1 MSIKTKEEFSTAW
14 AEAGM
19 SMKTKEISLKSGN
32 VVENTG
38 SYQISGGWQAK
49 LVFIL
54 PVMIALL
61 FGSIICLASW
71 A

>member
-1 MSIKTKEEFSTAW
+1 MKTKDEFCAAW

-19 SMKTKEISLKSGN
+19 SMKTKKISLKSGN

-38 SYQISGGWQAK
+38 TYHIAGGWQGK

-61 FGSIICLASW
+61 FGSIICFASW